1 MLEDQIFGSSLTDR
15 QLSIAISCPESQVQK
30 FDHVNPAVLPIRDKA
45 VNVII
50 RLVEAYESK
59 AEALAHAIVLLDRLI
74 ATEFHSIP
82 DSTTSQRMVKA
93 AVGCYLIA
101 VKVREVMHPCVRDL
115 ALLTSCTCEEIR
127 CAEESV
133 ILALDWNVVVTTGMA
148 ACCRPLIC
156 NCVTPTLA
164 AADIA
169 DKLLERCDEQRRTRL
184 SKYVSFLVQL
194 AYCCRELTT
203 RYSTAA
209 VAVAC
214 VVYSARILGDR
225 SAEEELVPP
234 PMRAVV
240 DAAALDGLR
249 NACRERG
256 FDFPEAL
263 PPPPPAPADA
273 GDRRADPADD
283 YERTMQG

>member
-1 MLEDQIFGSSLTDR
+1 ML
-15 QLSIAISCPESQVQK
+15 
-30 FDHVNPAVLPIRDKA
+30 LPINLQLR
-45 VNVII
+45 
-50 RLVEAYESK
+50 YS
-59 AEALAHAIVLLDRLI
+59 
-74 ATEFHSIP
+74 
-82 DSTTSQRMVKA
+82 
-93 AVGCYLIA
+93 
-101 VKVREVMHPCVRDL
+101 
-115 ALLTSCTCEEIR
+115 
-127 CAEESV
+127 
-133 ILALDWNVVVTTGMA
+133 
-148 ACCRPLIC
+148 
-156 NCVTPTLA
+156 TLA
-164 AADIA
+164 AADVA